1 MLQEDVIIE
10 AERRSE
16 TGKNACNRL
25 REKDL
30 IPAVLYGGGAGMES
44 MPLSVPRKAL
54 LGLFRKGIHQNVVF
68 LLQLKGT
75 EDKRH
80 VMVRD
85 VTLSPLQ
92 RELIHVDFLRI
103 LLDRKMKMKVSV
115 EAVGIAA
122 GVKLGGTLDVVT
134 RELEI
139 ECLPADIPASIP
151 VDVSGLGAG
160 EVLRVADLNLGDKLR
175 VLGDTD
181 RVLAHV
187 VMPRAEVVEGAEAA
201 AATAEP
207 EVAKKGKKEEEG
219 AKGAAPKAGAAKA
232 AAPAAAAP
240 KAAEKKGKK

>member
-10 AERRSE
+10 VERRSE

-44 MPLSVPRKAL
+44 LALSVPRKSL
-54 LGLFRKGIHQNVVF
+54 LGLFRKGIHQNIVF

-85 VTLSPLQ
+85 VTLSPLR
-92 RELIHVDFLRI
+92 RELLHVDFLRI
-103 LLDRKMKMKVSV
+103 LLDRKMKMKVAV
-115 EAVGIAA
+115 ETVGIAA
-122 GVKLGGTLDVVT
+122 GVKLGGLLDVVT

-139 ECLPADIPASIP
+139 ECLPADIPASIK
-151 VDVSGLGAG
+151 VDVSALGAS
-160 EVLRVADLNLGDKLR
+160 EVLRVADLKLGDTLR

-187 VMPRAEVVEGAEAA
+187 VMPRAEVAEGAEAV
-201 AATAEP
+201 ATAEP

-240 KAAEKKGKK
+240 KAEKKEKK

>member
-10 AERRSE
+10 VERRSE

-44 MPLSVPRKAL
+44 VALSVPRKSL

-75 EDKRH
+75 EEKRH

-85 VTLSPLQ
+85 VTLSPLR

-103 LLDRKMKMKVSV
+103 LLDRKMKMKV
-115 EAVGIAA
+115 VGRGRRNRPPASSSA
-122 GVKLGGTLDVVT
+122 GLLDVVT

-151 VDVSGLGAG
+151 VDVSALGAG
-160 EVLRVADLNLGDKLR
+160 DVLRVADLNLGDKFR
-175 VLGDTD
+175 ILGDTD

-187 VMPRAEVVEGAEAA
+187 VMPRAEVVEGAEAV
-201 AATAEP
+201 ATAEP

>member
-1 MLQEDVIIE
+1 MLQENVVIE
-10 AERRSE
+10 VERRTE

-30 IPAVLYGGGAGMES
+30 IPAVLYGGGAGTEPIS
-44 MPLSVPRKAL
+44 LSVPRKAL

-75 EDKRH
+75 EEKRH

-85 VTLSPLQ
+85 VTLSPLR

-103 LLDRKMKMKVSV
+103 LLDKKMKIKVGV
-115 EAVGIAA
+115 EAVGTAA
-122 GVKLGGTLDVVT
+122 GVKLGGLLDVVT

-151 VDVSGLGAG
+151 VDVSALGAG

-175 VLGDTD
+175 VIGDTD

-187 VMPRAEVVEGAEAA
+187 VMPRAEGAEGAEAA
-201 AATAEP
+201 AVAEP
-207 EVAKKGKKEEEG
+207 EVAKKGKKEDEG

-240 KAAEKKGKK
+240 KAEKKGKK

>member
-10 AERRSE
+10 VERRSE

-44 MPLSVPRKAL
+44 MSLSVPRKSL

-75 EDKRH
+75 EEKRH

-85 VTLSPLQ
+85 VTLSPLR

-160 EVLRVADLNLGDKLR
+160 EVLRVADLNVGDKLR
-175 VLGDTD
+175 ILGDTD

-187 VMPRAEVVEGAEAA
+187 VMPRAEVVEGAEA

>member
-10 AERRSE
+10 VERRSE

-44 MPLSVPRKAL
+44 LALTVPRKSL

-75 EDKRH
+75 EEKRH

-85 VTLSPLQ
+85 VTLSPLR

-151 VDVSGLGAG
+151 VDVSALGAG
-160 EVLRVADLNLGDKLR
+160 DVLRVADLNLGDKFR
-175 VLGDTD
+175 ILGDTD

-187 VMPRAEVVEGAEAA
+187 VMPRAEVVEGAEAV
-201 AATAEP
+201 ATVEP
-207 EVAKKGKKEEEG
+207 EIAKKGKKEEEG
-219 AKGAAPKAGAAKA
+219 AKGAAPKPGAAKA
-232 AAPAAAAP
+232 AAPAVAAP